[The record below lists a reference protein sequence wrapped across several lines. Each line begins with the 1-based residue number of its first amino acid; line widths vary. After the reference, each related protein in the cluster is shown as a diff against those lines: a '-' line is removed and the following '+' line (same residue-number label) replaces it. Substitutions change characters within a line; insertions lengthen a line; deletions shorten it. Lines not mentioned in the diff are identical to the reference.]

1 MDNFRSTVF
10 KNFIRTQKYRLNV
23 RYRDSNEA
31 LVSAGYNTINLRD
44 FARPTFLAL

>member
-10 KNFIRTQKYRLNV
+10 KNFIRTQNYRLNV

-31 LVSAGYNTINLRD
+31 LASAGYNTINLRD